1 MSEPVDAPDPDA
13 APAKRGKKRLV
24 VFIALPIAL
33 IGIGAGLWFS
43 GILPGLLGRGA
54 PPPEAAAP
62 AAVPAQARVSP
73 PAFIDM
79 PDILANLNAPGRRPT
94 YIKLRSKIEVAR
106 ADDVAAVQAAMPRLV
121 DLFQT
126 YLREMRPDELRGSAG
141 THRLREELMARANI
155 AAAPARISDVL
166 FVEILVQ

>member
-1 MSEPVDAPDPDA
+1 MSEPADAPDAEA
-13 APAKRGKKRLV
+13 APPNSGKKRLV
-24 VFIALPIAL
+24 LLIGLPVALL
-33 IGIGAGLWFS
+33 GIGAGLWFT

-54 PPPEAAAP
+54 PPPEAVAAGAPVAETRAAP
-62 AAVPAQARVSP
+62 PT
-73 PAFIDM
+73 FIDM

-94 YIKLRSKIEVAR
+94 FIKLRSKLEVAR
-106 ADDVAAVQAAMPRLV
+106 GDDVAAVQAAMPRLV

>member
-1 MSEPVDAPDPDA
+1 MSEPADAPDAEA
-13 APAKRGKKRLV
+13 APPKSGKKRLV
-24 VFIALPIAL
+24 LLIGLPVALL
-33 IGIGAGLWFS
+33 GIGAGLWFT
-43 GILPGLLGRGA
+43 GILPGLLGLGA
-54 PPPEAAAP
+54 PPPSAAAAGAP
-62 AAVPAQARVSP
+62 VAETRVAP
-73 PAFIDM
+73 PTFIDM

-94 YIKLRSKIEVAR
+94 FIKLRSKIEVAR
-106 ADDVAAVQAAMPRLV
+106 GDDVAAVQAAMPRLV

-126 YLREMRPDELRGSAG
+126 YLREMRPEELRGSAG

>member
-1 MSEPVDAPDPDA
+1 MSEPADAPDADSRQA
-13 APAKRGKKRLV
+13 RSGRKRLLLIV
-24 VFIALPIAL
+24 APLGL

-43 GILPGLLGRGA
+43 GILSGVLGHAA
-54 PPPEAAAP
+54 PPAAAAP
-62 AAVPAQARVSP
+62 APGAPAEQARPVP
-73 PAFIDM
+73 TFIDM
-79 PDILANLNAPGRRPT
+79 PEILANLNAPGRRPT

-106 ADDVAAVQAAMPRLV
+106 AEDVAAVQAAMPRLV

-126 YLREMRPDELRGSAG
+126 YLREMRPEELRGSAG

>member
-1 MSEPVDAPDPDA
+1 MSEPADAPDAEA
-13 APAKRGKKRLV
+13 APAKGGGKRLV
-24 VFIALPIAL
+24 LLIGLPVALL
-33 IGIGAGLWFS
+33 GIGAGLWFT

-54 PPPEAAAP
+54 TVPEAASAGAP
-62 AAVPAQARVSP
+62 VVEARAAP
-73 PAFIDM
+73 PTFIDM

-94 YIKLRSKIEVAR
+94 FIKLRSKIEVAR
-106 ADDVAAVQAAMPRLV
+106 GDDVAAVQAAMPRLV

-126 YLREMRPDELRGSAG
+126 YLREMRPEELRGSAG

>member
-1 MSEPVDAPDPDA
+1 MSEPAPAPDGNA
-13 APAKRGKKRLV
+13 VPAKRGKSRLV
-24 VFIALPIAL
+24 LLIVLPLALL
-33 IGIGAGLWFS
+33 GIGGGLWFS
-43 GILPGLLGRGA
+43 GILPGMLSHG
-54 PPPEAAAP
+54 AP
-62 AAVPAQARVSP
+62 AAAGAPSAAVVQAQSL
-73 PAFIDM
+73 PAFLDM
-79 PDILANLNAPGRRPT
+79 PDILTNLNAPGRRPI

-106 ADDVAAVQAAMPRLV
+106 ADDAPAVQAAMPRLV

>member
-1 MSEPVDAPDPDA
+1 
-13 APAKRGKKRLV
+13 
-24 VFIALPIAL
+24 
-33 IGIGAGLWFS
+33 
-43 GILPGLLGRGA
+43 
-54 PPPEAAAP
+54 
-62 AAVPAQARVSP
+62 
-73 PAFIDM
+73 M

-94 YIKLRSKIEVAR
+94 FIKLRSKIEVAR
-106 ADDVAAVQAAMPRLV
+106 GDDVAAVQAAMPRLV

-126 YLREMRPDELRGSAG
+126 YLREMRPVELRGSAG